1 MRRVIGLILA
11 GLGTF
16 LIAMAVLLPTWVS
29 SQVIKFPL
37 NEYET
42 ATLAASNASY
52 FSPSALTEKTGVNLQ
67 ATYTIKGDGAAG
79 SSSTAVWDEYS
90 YVYDLTNRQAV
101 QQMTRRF
108 AFDRRTA
115 VLVTCC
121 GANVNGDSSIEQRGY
136 LGYVFPIGTQKQ
148 TYDVFDPTLNRPVPF
163 TYGGTSS
170 VRGIQTY
177 KFVENVAPVQVSTQV
192 VPGSIVGLSAATVT
206 LPEYY
211 QIHLVYDVDPATGA
225 LINVNEHQT
234 VSLRNPAT
242 GAQALLLFDADLIAT
257 PATVNAVVALDNSGR
272 NKLNLIETI
281 LPLVLGIAGGVALL
295 AGILLARKPRAD
307 MDLGN
312 TSPESAA
319 DAAPAPAP
327 RRPGNR
333 MARAADVIPGLASPA
348 DVVPGLQSPAAESTA
363 AESPPRSP
371 EAEKKP
377 GQPAP

>member
-1 MRRVIGLILA
+1 MRRVTGLILA
-11 GLGTF
+11 GFGTF
-16 LIAMAVLLPTWVS
+16 LIAIAVLLPTWVS

-37 NEYET
+37 NEYQT

-52 FSPSALTEKTGVNLQ
+52 FSATALTEKTGVTMQ

-79 SSSTAVWDEYS
+79 NSSTAVWNEYS
-90 YVYDLTNRQAV
+90 YVYDVTNHQAV
-101 QQMTRRF
+101 QQMSRRF
-108 AFDRRTA
+108 AFDRKTA
-115 VLVTCC
+115 VLVACC
-121 GANVNGDSSIEQRGY
+121 GANVNGDSSVQQRGY

-163 TYGGTSS
+163 TYSGTSS

-177 KFVENVAPVQVSTQV
+177 RFVENVAPVQVGTQV

-211 QIHLVYDVDPATGA
+211 QLHLVYDVDPVTGA

-234 VSLRNPAT
+234 VSLRNPGT

-257 PATVNAVVALDNSGR
+257 PATVTTVVGLDNSGR
-272 NKLNLIETI
+272 NKLNLIETVM
-281 LPLVLGIAGGVALL
+281 PLALGIAGGVALIV
-295 AGILLARKPRAD
+295 GILLARKPRAG

-319 DAAPAPAP
+319 DAATSPGPAAP
-327 RRPGNR
+327 WEHDG
-333 MARAADVIPGLASPA
+333 ASADVIPGLEPKA
-348 DVVPGLQSPAAESTA
+348 
-363 AESPPRSP
+363 P

-377 GQPAP
+377 EAPAVAKKPAE